1 MEFRT
6 KVELPAKG
14 PKIQHTD
21 RLMIW
26 GSCFSEHIGN
36 LLAEHKFNCDVNPFG
51 VLYNP
56 MSIATSI
63 QCLLKKSSTGKRIY
77 VRSKEYG
84 TA

>member
-56 MSIATSI
+56 HVNSDFHTLFIE
-63 QCLLKKSSTGKRIY
+63 KSSLSKR
-77 VRSKEYG
+77 RF
-84 TA
+84 T

>member
-26 GSCFSEHIGN
+26 GFLFFRTYWE
-36 LLAEHKFNCDVNPFG
+36 L
-51 VLYNP
+51 
-56 MSIATSI
+56 
-63 QCLLKKSSTGKRIY
+63 TGR
-77 VRSKEYG
+77 
-84 TA
+84 T

>member
-26 GSCFSEHIGN
+26 GSCFPNISETCWPNIN
-36 LLAEHKFNCDVNPFG
+36 
-51 VLYNP
+51 
-56 MSIATSI
+56 SIAM
-63 QCLLKKSSTGKRIY
+63 
-77 VRSKEYG
+77 
-84 TA
+84 

>member
-36 LLAEHKFNCDVNPFG
+36 LLAEHKFNCANISGTYWP
-51 VLYNP
+51 NIN
-56 MSIATSI
+56 SIAM
-63 QCLLKKSSTGKRIY
+63 
-77 VRSKEYG
+77 
-84 TA
+84 

>member
-36 LLAEHKFNCDVNPFG
+36 LLAEHKFNCDVIPFG

-56 MSIATSI
+56 M
-63 QCLLKKSSTGKRIY
+63 
-77 VRSKEYG
+77 
-84 TA
+84 